1 MAPPGGSVSFR
12 YQLVHCYNVSK
23 ISFSFRRQLW
33 RLCDVLTWLV
43 TYVPVGTL
51 LRRLKLVSFIYVP
64 VRHCKD
70 VSNRSVSLTYQLQ
83 RRDDVLAWST
93 TYRPI
98 WDLNETSLQGRVPGW
113 LLLLLLAISIL
124 SLYLFYCNT
133 TFIRHIYQKL
143 IFINLKKI
151 VCQDNLAFARLQFYK
166 HNCLN
171 ILGDN
176 IRFHNQVKSQWKW

>member
-1 MAPPGGSVSFR
+1 MNHFHIKKLTKWHIKMTR
-12 YQLVHCYNVSK
+12 YQRWRPK
-23 ISFSFRRQLW
+23 ISDITSLRRLKDVSLIYIPLKC
-33 RLCDVLTWLV
+33 LCDVLSWSVSLRYHLV
-43 TYVPVGTL
+43 
-51 LRRLKLVSFIYVP
+51 RRY
-64 VRHCKD
+64 D
-70 VSNRSVSLTYQLQ
+70 VSNWSVSLTYQLR

-176 IRFHNQVKSQWKW
+176 ICFHNQVKSQWKW